1 MDGLMFDTEVLAEKI
16 WTKIL
21 ASHSLVF
28 NKEFLD
34 SIKGRNI
41 ADSKVLFEKYYDT
54 NISFLDLKEERN
66 EMLEYELRHNGVPIK
81 KGLVEAL
88 NYLKSLNKKIAL
100 ASSSSKQLIL
110 DNLKDTNLTAYFDY
124 IVSGEDFKQSKPN
137 PEIFLNC
144 SKHFNLQ
151 PERCLVLEDSKS
163 GIEAAINANMQAV
176 WVPDLVRFDI
186 PSKVIKIKDLTKVLT
201 L

>member
-16 WTKIL
+16 WAKIL

-41 ADSKVLFEKYYDT
+41 ADSKILFEKYYDT

-81 KGLVEAL
+81 KGLIEAL

-176 WVPDLVRFDI
+176 WVPDLVRFEI
-186 PSKVIKIKDLTKVLT
+186 PSKVIKIKDLTEVLT

>member
-1 MDGLMFDTEVLAEKI
+1 MFDTEVLAEKI

-21 ASHSLVF
+21 ASHSLAF

-66 EMLEYELRHNGVPIK
+66 RMLEYELRHNGVPIK
-81 KGLVEAL
+81 KGLIEAL

-176 WVPDLVRFDI
+176 WVPDLVRFEI
-186 PSKVIKIKDLTKVLT
+186 PSKVIKIKDLTEVLT